1 MDDFFN
7 EFLSGGARDIPEPTP
22 EDVRLEAMTATELHM
37 TAFYAGLETNKG
49 QWREMLHDWY
59 DELKHYLP
67 ILEDFEEYE
76 QCAKVFK
83 CQREIREVMLNDKL
97 ARSLNNLE
105 VTTVYENEPENNEDD
120 AELDF

>member
-7 EFLSGGARDIPEPTP
+7 EFLSGGAREIPEPTP
-22 EDVRLEAMTATELHM
+22 EDIRLEAMTATELHI
-37 TAFYAGLETNKG
+37 TAFYAGVETNQGNWKD
-49 QWREMLHDWY
+49 MLHDWY

-97 ARSLNNLE
+97 GKSLDKLE
-105 VTTVYENEPENNEDD
+105 VTVVHENEPDTPEDD
-120 AELDF
+120 GELDF